1 MKQKIGQRII
11 IGFEGD
17 TLPKEIIRLDEEWG
31 LGGVILFKRN
41 LIEPEQI
48 FSLNESIMRLG
59 KGTPPFI
66 AIDQEGGRVTRLPE
80 PFTIFPEMVC
90 VGHHGTV
97 SMAYEVGAIVGREL
111 SVSGFNLNFAPVLD
125 LDTNPNNP
133 IIGDRAISDQ
143 PEVVATLGRSLIQG
157 LQDNHVVACGKHFP
171 GHGDTDSDTHLG
183 RVECHHDRETLL
195 SSDTFPYRKLAE
207 EDILNM
213 VMLSHV
219 HYPKIDPD
227 HPASLSSEVIQGLL
241 RTEVGFR
248 GVCVSDDLEMKAIT
262 DHYSVEE
269 MTHRAFEAGLDIY
282 LMCHT
287 LEKQVEVL
295 ETLIKIAEDPRVPK
309 SAWDSPL
316 RRIITVKKNC
326 FNHENY
332 IDRVHAMELIGARE
346 HVRISRRLRE
356 DLNKRRNKLAEAE
369 AEAKAQAEA
378 RAQAKAEAPAQ
389 AKAEA
394 TAQAKAEATAQAK
407 AEATA
412 QAKAE
417 APTQAKAEAPT
428 QAKAEAPAQAKE
440 EDPAQTKTE
449 APAKEPQ
456 SQAETQ
462 PDIPVQAQE
471 ARAEGPS
478 TESNESES

>member
-1 MKQKIGQRII
+1 MKNLARMKQKIGQRII
-11 IGFEGD
+11 IGFEGE

-41 LIEPEQI
+41 LVEPEQI

-111 SVSGFNLNFAPVLD
+111 NVSGFNLNFAPVLD

-195 SSDTFPYRKLAE
+195 SSDAFPYRKLAE

-227 HPASLSSEVIQGLL
+227 HPASLSTEVIQGLL

-248 GVCVSDDLEMKAIT
+248 GVCISDDLEMKAIT

-269 MTHRAFEAGLDIY
+269 MTHRAFEAGLDLY

-295 ETLIKIAEDPRVPK
+295 ETLLKIAEDPRVPK

-316 RRIITVKKNC
+316 RRIITVKRNC

-332 IDRVHAMELIGARE
+332 IDRSHAMELIGARE

-356 DLNKRRNKLAEAE
+356 DLNKRRNKIAEAE
-369 AEAKAQAEA
+369 AEAEAQALA
-378 RAQAKAEAPAQ
+378 DHQAQAGEHVGEDLENQDAATIATPTEAATDEASADTSDAPAQ
-389 AKAEA
+389 
-394 TAQAKAEATAQAK
+394 
-407 AEATA
+407 
-412 QAKAE
+412 
-417 APTQAKAEAPT
+417 
-428 QAKAEAPAQAKE
+428 
-440 EDPAQTKTE
+440 
-449 APAKEPQ
+449 
-456 SQAETQ
+456 ET
-462 PDIPVQAQE
+462 
-471 ARAEGPS
+471 
-478 TESNESES
+478 

>member
-1 MKQKIGQRII
+1 MKNLARMKQKIGQRII
-11 IGFEGD
+11 IGFEGE

-41 LIEPEQI
+41 LVEPEQI

-111 SVSGFNLNFAPVLD
+111 NVSGFNLNFAPVLD

-195 SSDTFPYRKLAE
+195 SSDAFPYRKLAE

-227 HPASLSSEVIQGLL
+227 HPASLSTEVIQGLL

-248 GVCVSDDLEMKAIT
+248 GVCISDDLEMKAIT

-269 MTHRAFEAGLDIY
+269 MTHRAFEAGLDLY

-295 ETLIKIAEDPRVPK
+295 ETLLKIAEDPRVPK

-316 RRIITVKKNC
+316 RRIITVKRNC

-332 IDRVHAMELIGARE
+332 IDRSHAMELIGARE

-356 DLNKRRNKLAEAE
+356 DLNKRRNKIAEAE
-369 AEAKAQAEA
+369 AEAEAQALA
-378 RAQAKAEAPAQ
+378 DHQAQAGERVGEDLENQDAATIATPTEAATDEASADTSDAPAQ
-389 AKAEA
+389 
-394 TAQAKAEATAQAK
+394 
-407 AEATA
+407 
-412 QAKAE
+412 
-417 APTQAKAEAPT
+417 
-428 QAKAEAPAQAKE
+428 
-440 EDPAQTKTE
+440 
-449 APAKEPQ
+449 
-456 SQAETQ
+456 ET
-462 PDIPVQAQE
+462 
-471 ARAEGPS
+471 
-478 TESNESES
+478 